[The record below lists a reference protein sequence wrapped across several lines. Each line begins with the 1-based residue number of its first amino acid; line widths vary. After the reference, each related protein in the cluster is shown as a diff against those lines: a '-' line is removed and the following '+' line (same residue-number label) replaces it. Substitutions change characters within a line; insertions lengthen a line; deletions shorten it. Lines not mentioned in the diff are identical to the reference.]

1 VYNSNYDAYFYHTTP
16 YDAAYIL
23 MYLAGKLAYLPWPM
37 PLPVPGYKTAE
48 IHSTDVS
55 GVGVDASNSTKTGS
69 TVLLPVT
76 VRGTVNGPLSIQMD
90 LKGLDASG
98 VQLVGTRA
106 PDGTLMCSDVSLGR
120 VTLATSG
127 QFNDGATVGYLELR
141 VPANTNPQFDIEN
154 VQVNDINLAPSH
166 VALMLADGSES
177 NTNTLEQNSPNPFV
191 TSVSSQTTIG
201 FNLASPESVTL
212 RIIDVLGHEVR
223 TLISNEGRTAGYN
236 SIQWDG
242 RDGGGNLVSTGMY
255 FYQLTT
261 PDFTQSAK
269 MQVVH

>member
-1 VYNSNYDAYFYHTTP
+1 
-16 YDAAYIL
+16 

-37 PLPVPGYKTAE
+37 PLPVPGYKTSE

-55 GVGVDASNSTKTGS
+55 AIIADASNATKTGN
-69 TVLLPVT
+69 TVLLPIT
-76 VRGTVNGPLSIQMD
+76 VRGAVNGPLSIQMD

-98 VQLVGTRA
+98 VQFVGTRA
-106 PDGTLMCSDVSLGR
+106 PDGTLMCSNASLGR

-127 QFNDGATVGYLELR
+127 QFNDGATLGYLELL

-154 VQVNDINLAPSH
+154 VQVNDMNLSPSH
-166 VALMLADGSES
+166 VALMLADGSEGNS
-177 NTNTLEQNSPNPFV
+177 NTLEQNSPNPFV
-191 TSVSSQTTIG
+191 VSVSGQTTIG
-201 FNLASPESVTL
+201 FNLASPENVTL

-223 TLISNEGRTAGYN
+223 ALISGEGRTAGYN
-236 SIQWDG
+236 SITWDG
-242 RDGGGNLVSTGMY
+242 RDGSGNLVPTGMY

-261 PDFTQSAK
+261 PDFTQCAK